1 MTLRNPLFLV
11 LAALFC
17 CLAVGCHPAGPPS
30 GPPAKVGPSVPAR
43 DSLAQYAVPL
53 PAGTKP
59 WFEDRA
65 VALGVDFKMGHNGK
79 TPLDVLE
86 MMGPGCAVCD
96 LDGDGHADI
105 LIVGQTGTTPGG
117 RCALYR
123 NNGDGTFKDVT
134 SGSGLEAPGSYMGV
148 AIADIDNDGK
158 PAILLTGYGI
168 VKLFRNLGH
177 CKFQDITRGSGLEA
191 RSPTAWATSAAFA
204 DVDRDGLVDLY
215 IGRYVVFDDK
225 SLKFC
230 DYGLPAS
237 CGPIFYDPQIGSLYK
252 NLGHGKFKD
261 ITQAWGLDAHGK
273 CLGVVFADVDNDG
286 WPDLYLANDEM
297 PGDLFMNDKG
307 KGFHNTGT
315 AAGVGLS
322 GDAQMQGAM
331 GVDFGDYDRDGNLD
345 LFVTTY
351 EFEPKSLYRNK
362 GGGMFGIVSAE
373 TGIGPPT
380 RPFVGFGTKFIDV
393 QNRGW
398 LDLAMVNGHIHD
410 NQEKIDKLGHFKQPM
425 QLFMNEGGKT
435 FTDRTREAGPGFT
448 TPAVGRGLAIGDLN
462 DDGLEDIVI
471 TDLEGPVRVLMNRA
485 SPHGAWL
492 RIRLEGTK
500 SNRMGI
506 GARITLTAGGQTW
519 IKEATTGGS
528 YLSASDPR
536 VHFGLGSINIVD
548 KVEVR
553 WPSGRHSVVVNPRV
567 PGDLTIREPK

>member
-1 MTLRNPLFLV
+1 MTVPRRLLLCLLV
-11 LAALFC
+11 TSC
-17 CLAVGCHPAGPPS
+17 CLTMGCPAAKSPPGPPVQDPRNAVAGNGFS
-30 GPPAKVGPSVPAR
+30 
-43 DSLAQYAVPL
+43 QYNVPL
-53 PAGTKP
+53 PAGTQP

-65 VALGVDFKMGHNGK
+65 TALGINFKMGHNGK
-79 TPLDVLE
+79 TPLKVSE
-86 MMGPGCAVCD
+86 VMGPGCAVCD

-134 SGSGLEAPGSYMGV
+134 AGSGLEAPGMYMGV

-158 PAILLTGYGI
+158 PDIVITGFGV

-177 CKFQDITRGSGLEA
+177 CKFQDITKGSGLEA
-191 RSPTAWATSAAFA
+191 KSPTDWATSAAFA

-215 IGRYVVFDDK
+215 IGRYVVFNDK
-225 SLKFC
+225 SLQFC
-230 DYGLPAS
+230 DYGIPAS

-261 ITQAWGLDAHGK
+261 ISQAWGLDAKGK
-273 CLGVVFADVDNDG
+273 CLGVAFADVNNDG
-286 WPDLYLANDEM
+286 WPDLFLANDEM
-297 PGDLFMNDKG
+297 PGDLFINEKG
-307 KGFHNTGT
+307 RKFHNIGT
-315 AAGVGLS
+315 EAGVALS
-322 GDAQMQGAM
+322 GSGQMQGAM
-331 GVDFGDYDRDGNLD
+331 GVDFGDYNRDGNLD

-351 EFEPKSLYRNK
+351 EFEPASLYRNT

-380 RPFVGFGTKFIDV
+380 TPFVGFGTKFLDV

-398 LDLAMVNGHIHD
+398 LDIAIVNGHIHD
-410 NQEKIDKLGHFKQPM
+410 NQEKIDKLGHYKQPM
-425 QLFMNEGGKT
+425 QLFMNEDGKT
-435 FTDRTREAGPGFT
+435 FIDRTREAGPGFT

-462 DDGLEDIVI
+462 DDGLEDIVV
-471 TDLEGPVRVLMNRA
+471 TDIEGPVRVLMNRSTA
-485 SPHGAWL
+485 HSNWL
-492 RIRLEGTK
+492 RISLEGTK
-500 SNRMGI
+500 SNRMGL
-506 GARITLTAGGQTW
+506 GARVTLTAGGQTW

-536 VHFGLGSINIVD
+536 VHFGLGSLNTVD

-553 WPSGRHSVVVNPRV
+553 WPSGRQSVVLNPHV
-567 PGDLTIREPK
+567 PGDLKIREPL